1 MIKTLEDLKGKRYLT
16 VAPPF
21 IPTVQFDEETKEMST
36 QMQLDNMTVELF

>member
-21 IPTVQFDEETKEMST
+21 IPTVQFAEETKEISN
-36 QMQLDNMTVELF
+36 QMELDNMTVELF